1 LSVLT
6 WIEQRTGLVSQVNE
20 FLTEDVP
27 GGASYWYIFGSATIF
42 AMILQIVTGIF
53 LTFYYAPSTA
63 SAWES
68 TDYIYKHVPLGSFV
82 LSLHFWGSTAMIAL
96 LFMHLLQT
104 LLWGAYKAPREIMW
118 VLGVL
123 MLIFTLVLGLT
134 GYLLPW
140 DMNAYFASQVAIN
153 IASSVPIVGS
163 ATQQFLSG
171 GSGIGTLT
179 INRFF
184 GLHVWLMPAL
194 LVVLAVGHLVIF
206 RHNGSAGPPVDVDLK
221 KLPQGRFWPNQMFMD
236 AAASFVVFAIMVLL
250 AIFAPP
256 PLDMKADPTAKF
268 IAYPAWY
275 FLALYGL
282 LRVAGQAPAAILP
295 IANLLAT
302 VVVPG
307 VLVLILILLP
317 WLDRNPS
324 RQISR
329 RPWILGSTAV
339 VVVFAVALSVYS
351 QLAIQQEQVENPAP
365 APAAAAAATTGG
377 ASSAAATAGA
387 KTYAQSCQ
395 GCHQPTGAGMPGT
408 FPPLAANTYVT
419 GDPKAVIHT
428 VLYGLNGAIQ
438 VGGKPYSGVMPPWKA
453 QLSNADV
460 ANVVTYIR
468 TAWGNKASEVTE
480 TDVAKVTK

>member
-1 LSVLT
+1 
-6 WIEQRTGLVSQVNE
+6 
-20 FLTEDVP
+20 
-27 GGASYWYIFGSATIF
+27 
-42 AMILQIVTGIF
+42 
-53 LTFYYAPSTA
+53 
-63 SAWES
+63 
-68 TDYIYKHVPLGSFV
+68 
-82 LSLHFWGSTAMIAL
+82 
-96 LFMHLLQT
+96 
-104 LLWGAYKAPREIMW
+104 
-118 VLGVL
+118 
-123 MLIFTLVLGLT
+123 
-134 GYLLPW
+134 
-140 DMNAYFASQVAIN
+140 
-153 IASSVPIVGS
+153 
-163 ATQQFLSG
+163 
-171 GSGIGTLT
+171 
-179 INRFF
+179 
-184 GLHVWLMPAL
+184 
-194 LVVLAVGHLVIF
+194 
-206 RHNGSAGPPVDVDLK
+206 
-221 KLPQGRFWPNQMFMD
+221 
-236 AAASFVVFAIMVLL
+236 
-250 AIFAPP
+250 
-256 PLDMKADPTAKF
+256 MKADPTAKF